1 MRDPL
6 TQKQKDKIF
15 VEAALSEVLKEYYQL
30 MIERNVYEVSVNK
43 ASRWLLFIS
52 SMYLLTVWILAYIM
66 YF

>member
-6 TQKQKDKIF
+6 TQKQSDKIF
-15 VEAALSEVLKEYYQL
+15 VENALTQVLKEYYKL